1 MVISLRRCP
10 KCSGKM
16 IQEDYLYCPYCGF
29 TNYSMEK
36 HNRIKIRHDALRGN
50 VHFVRYGGSLRNNV
64 NKTIKIK
71 LSRGDNIKGTPDV
84 VAECPFCDEKMQVRM
99 LKRQAQPMTIKRG
112 KRSFKSFK
120 CSKGHAIF
128 IDYSSENFIWT

>member
-1 MVISLRRCP
+1 MVTSLRRCP

-29 TNYSMEK
+29 TNYDMQKS
-36 HNRIKIRHDALRGN
+36 NRIKVRHEALKGN
-50 VHFVRYGGSLRNNV
+50 VHFVKYGGSIRNNI

-71 LSRGDNIKGTPDV
+71 LFRGNNIKGIPDV
-84 VAECPFCDEKMQVRM
+84 VADCPFCDEKMRVRM
-99 LKRQAQPMTIKRG
+99 LKRQTHPMTIKRG
-112 KRSFKSFK
+112 NRNFKSFK